1 MNKPFWLRFAPVWAP
16 EDGGAAAGDAGAA
29 DAAAAAAAAAQAGA
43 GDPPAAKWFEGDLLT
58 ADERTWLGSKGL
70 NLDDPLQAIPKLVRG
85 HRSAEQFMGK
95 GVDRIIERPADGQA
109 YAEWARAN
117 AAALGLPEKAE
128 GYEIAPPESWPK
140 DAQWD
145 TAFEAEFRKV
155 AFEEGLPP
163 GAANKLVA
171 LYADKVKG
179 LADAAEA
186 GYAEANSKMMGELSR
201 EYGEQVPTVIARAKQ
216 GAQAIAEKAG
226 LDAEALTAVTARLS
240 KDMGDAQTIRFMA
253 AIGELMGEDSGVG
266 LGQGSG
272 GGLTATRS
280 AAEAAL
286 ADFMKPDGEWAK
298 AAQSRDS
305 AAINRLRPK
314 FDQLTRAVAA
324 FGGK

>member
-1 MNKPFWLRFAPVWAP
+1 MPKPPTNPLERSRPRYYLPNRVLTPVWAP

-95 GVDRIIERPADGQA
+95 GVERIIERPADGQA

-163 GAANKLVA
+163 GVNRHSN
-171 LYADKVKG
+171 G
-179 LADAAEA
+179 
-186 GYAEANSKMMGELSR
+186 
-201 EYGEQVPTVIARAKQ
+201 P
-216 GAQAIAEKAG
+216 
-226 LDAEALTAVTARLS
+226 
-240 KDMGDAQTIRFMA
+240 
-253 AIGELMGEDSGVG
+253 
-266 LGQGSG
+266 
-272 GGLTATRS
+272 
-280 AAEAAL
+280 
-286 ADFMKPDGEWAK
+286 PD
-298 AAQSRDS
+298 R
-305 AAINRLRPK
+305 RPK
-314 FDQLTRAVAA
+314 VTPLAR
-324 FGGK
+324 G